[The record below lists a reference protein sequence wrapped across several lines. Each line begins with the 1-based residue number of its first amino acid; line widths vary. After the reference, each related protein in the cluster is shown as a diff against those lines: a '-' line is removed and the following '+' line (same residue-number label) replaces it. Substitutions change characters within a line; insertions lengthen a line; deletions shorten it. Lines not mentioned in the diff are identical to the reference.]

1 MGQFVFPVSCLELWH
16 YLQGGSRLDGEGW
29 TVKYPKLRRH
39 FETRK
44 QSRPLHTVYIE
55 MYSGNLLTEGFR
67 WRTVPSRCLVTLHE
81 IQTFVRR
88 FSRVGNTQEATV
100 VRSEG
105 LHTPQRACMHLIW
118 QLTFNKV
125 L

>member
-1 MGQFVFPVSCLELWH
+1 MGQLVFPVSCPELWN

-29 TVKYPKLRRH
+29 TVKYPKLRRN

-44 QSRPLHTVYIE
+44 QSRPLPMVYIE

-67 WRTVPSRCLVTLHE
+67 WRTGPSSCLVTLHE
-81 IQTFVRR
+81 VQTLVHR
-88 FSRVGNTQEATV
+88 FSRVGEHTGATV

-105 LHTPQRACMHLIW
+105 LHVPQRACMHLI
-118 QLTFNKV
+118 
-125 L
+125 